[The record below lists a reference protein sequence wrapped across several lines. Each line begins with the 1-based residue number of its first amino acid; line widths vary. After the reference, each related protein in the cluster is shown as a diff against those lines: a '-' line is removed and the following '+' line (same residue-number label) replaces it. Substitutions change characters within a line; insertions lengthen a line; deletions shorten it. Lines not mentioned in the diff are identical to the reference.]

1 METRIVL
8 ADDHRIVRQ
17 GLRTLLES
25 QGGFRVVGE
34 AADGEEAVEAAAA
47 LAPDVVLMDICM
59 PRLSGIEAT
68 RRIAKATHPPRV
80 LVLSMLEARSYVEE
94 AFRAGAMGYVVKS
107 APPSDLTAAIEAVRS
122 GSSYLSPAVTHQVLD
137 TIAPPEGA
145 KAPQR
150 ATLTEREREVLQL
163 IAEGYSS
170 REIADRI
177 QLSCKT
183 VETHRANLMDK
194 LAIHKVAGLVRFAM
208 RAGLVSP

>member
-1 METRIVL
+1 METRIL
-8 ADDHRIVRQ
+8 IGDDHRIVRQ
-17 GLRTLLES
+17 GVRSFLES
-25 QGGFRVVGE
+25 EGFHVVGE
-34 AADGEEAVEAAAA
+34 AADGEEVVEAAEA
-47 LAPDVVLMDICM
+47 LAPDVVLLDVCM

-68 RRIAKATHPPRV
+68 RRITRAEGGPRV
-80 LVLSMLEARSYVEE
+80 LVLTMLEARSYVEE
-94 AFRAGAMGYVVKS
+94 AFRAGATGYVAKS
-107 APPSDLTAAIEAVRS
+107 APPSDLTAALQAVRS
-122 GSSYLSPAVTHQVLD
+122 GNSYLSPAVTQQVLEP
-137 TIAPPEGA
+137 IARSNGS

-150 ATLTEREREVLQL
+150 SILTEREREVLHL

-170 REIADRI
+170 REIAERI